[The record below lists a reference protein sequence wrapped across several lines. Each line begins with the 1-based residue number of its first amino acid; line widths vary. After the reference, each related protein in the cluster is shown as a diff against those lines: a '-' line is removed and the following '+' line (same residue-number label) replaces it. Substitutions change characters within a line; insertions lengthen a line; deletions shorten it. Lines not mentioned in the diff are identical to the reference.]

1 MNRADPL
8 GQQRGDGRLA
18 RAGEPTQGNQH
29 EDSSLAAIR
38 GSPIISIREVKH
50 ARNTNRARTDWIQ
63 TVHRPGLQ
71 RAIGLTLYV
80 GVYTS
85 DAASHVA
92 DIGDRY
98 QLDTVAV
105 RYDLKTLSGHEAQ
118 RLTDGFGNDY
128 LKLGGDFDLIHADST
143 RSSIRKS

>member
-1 MNRADPL
+1 M
-8 GQQRGDGRLA
+8 
-18 RAGEPTQGNQH
+18 
-29 EDSSLAAIR
+29 
-38 GSPIISIREVKH
+38 KH
-50 ARNTNRARTDWIQ
+50 ARNTNRAWTDWIQ

-71 RAIGLTLYV
+71 RAIRLTLYV
-80 GVYTS
+80 SVYTS

-118 RLTDGFGNDY
+118 RLTDGFWNDY